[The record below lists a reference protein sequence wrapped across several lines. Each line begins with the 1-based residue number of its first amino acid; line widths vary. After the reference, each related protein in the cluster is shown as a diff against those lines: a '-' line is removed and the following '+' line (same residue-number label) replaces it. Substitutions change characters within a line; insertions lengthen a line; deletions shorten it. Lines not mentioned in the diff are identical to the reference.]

1 MLDTKL
7 ILHHLKHQNNSNS
20 SVKVNEQ
27 IGIPTSILAGGGVP
41 KPTITSPRPKSR
53 KRQQFQVPTNPRR
66 TKPPKQ
72 DQIRDIYKLYKQVGG
87 QKPFQGPGEPI
98 SNFGNVTTAGG
109 EKQRKDKIDRGA
121 EKEYEKRTGTPIT
134 ITRVAD
140 GSRRISGGVANLDN
154 FDIRKGS
161 DDIKKLQA
169 RIKASQ
175 ARIKASQ
182 ENIAAMDKKAG
193 RLTSYSDPERA
204 KFYKDRGVV
213 GSGEFGSITPQDRL
227 NYFATKAGQERRAER
242 KSFGL
247 QPRTRDY
254 QLPGGGYDYDAIR
267 ADVRPKP
274 KTRPRRSD
282 GRMGPPRSMGSGG
295 RPSAIMGGGYQGV
308 G

>member
-1 MLDTKL
+1 MFNKSLFIDKL
-7 ILHHLKHQNNSNS
+7 QNDIHLG
-20 SVKVNEQ
+20 EQ
-27 IGIPTSILAGGGVP
+27 IAVPTSILTGGGVP
-41 KPTITSPRPKSR
+41 NPTNVPRSR
-53 KRQQFQVPTNPRR
+53 KPQQFKVPKNERR

-72 DQIRDIYKLYKQVGG
+72 DQIRDTYKLYKRVGG
-87 QKPFQGPGEPI
+87 EKPFQGPGEPI
-98 SNFGNVTTAGG
+98 SPQTGNVTTAGG

-121 EKEYEKRTGTPIT
+121 EEKYKRRTGTAIK

-140 GSRRISGGVANLDN
+140 GSRRVSGGVSNLDN

-161 DDIKKLQA
+161 DDIKNLQA
-169 RIKASQ
+169 K
-175 ARIKASQ
+175 IKASQ

-193 RLTSYSDPERA
+193 RLTQYSDPERT
-204 KFYKDRGVV
+204 KFYKDRGVE
-213 GSGEFGSITPQDRL
+213 GSGEFGSITSQDRL
-227 NYFATKAGQERRAER
+227 DYFAKKAGQDRRKER
-242 KSFGL
+242 KSLGL

-295 RPSAIMGGGYQGV
+295 RPSAIRGGGYQGV